1 MGVVKMAEEEDPVL
15 NSSHRHTKIIT
26 IFRAIVYKN
35 DLKTSSVK
43 VLLNCCSLYSSK
55 FGKLSSGHRTGK
67 GQFSVQSQRKANAK
81 DCSNYQIIA
90 FISHTSKVMLKI
102 LQARL

>member
-26 IFRAIVYKN
+26 IYRAIVCKN

-43 VLLNCCSLYSSK
+43 VLLNCCIQYASK
-55 FGKLSSGHRTGK
+55 FGKLNSGHRTGK
-67 GQFSVQSQRKANAK
+67 GHFSVQSQRKANAK
-81 DCSNYQIIA
+81 ECSNHSTIA
-90 FISHTSKVMLKI
+90 FISHASEVMLKI
-102 LQARL
+102 L